1 MQQCTSGL
9 GITNQTC
16 YELSGGC
23 FTTYGFDYKP
33 GIDDGFI
40 TWVNN
45 NETAWTVFSQ
55 AMVPDPVA
63 EIGRRLISRE
73 PMVRFFGLGALRIQ
87 RRDLLIFLSQ
97 YIIMNLAISEGFSVV
112 DYENLQFPAMLS
124 IDYVRVYQP
133 KNAINIGC
141 DPVDF
146 PTAKYI
152 ETWVVLVDRL
162 LCSSDSRF
170 L

>member
-1 MQQCTSGL
+1 MDSLLAGYGARSRSG
-9 GITNQTC
+9 
-16 YELSGGC
+16 
-23 FTTYGFDYKP
+23 D
-33 GIDDGFI
+33 
-40 TWVNN
+40 W
-45 NETAWTVFSQ
+45 Q
-55 AMVPDPVA
+55 AVDIA
-63 EIGRRLISRE
+63 GAHGA
-73 PMVRFFGLGALRIQ
+73 FFGLGALRIQ
-87 RRDLLIFLSQ
+87 RRDILIFLPQ